1 VRAAQTGQERLT
13 ALAEHTQT
21 ETGATASRRPVAGV
35 GRVLLWSGGSL
46 WIGRDA
52 GRGDTHAHHA
62 IQIALAMESGFLMR
76 NGDSGWREHVG
87 AIVMPHRPH
96 QFDGCGHGMAM
107 IFVEPETA
115 QGRTL
120 LQRYGTADIAD
131 LERDTVEALVGTL
144 RTAYSAGAE
153 NEALIAMGQ
162 HAIAAL
168 AGHVPSV
175 GSVDPRISRAIAW
188 VRARLDSPVSLK
200 EAADVANLS
209 PSRFRHLFVAQ
220 TGVSF
225 RAYLLWARVEAA
237 VGAAMS
243 GQSWTAAAQDAGFA
257 DSAHLS
263 RTCRRMF
270 GFAPATLIKE

>member
-1 VRAAQTGQERLT
+1 
-13 ALAEHTQT
+13 LADHRQI
-21 ETGATASRRPVAGV
+21 ETGTSAPRRPIAGI

-62 IQIALAMESGFLMR
+62 IQIALAMDSSFRMAT
-76 NGDSGWREHVG
+76 GDSGWREHRG
-87 AIVMPHRPH
+87 AIVMPDRPH
-96 QFDGCGHGMAM
+96 RFDGCGQRMAM

-115 QGRTL
+115 QGRVL
-120 LQRYGTADIAD
+120 LERYGTADVAD
-131 LERDTVEALVGTL
+131 LGVDTAQALVAPL
-144 RTAYSAGAE
+144 RAGYLAGAA
-153 NEALIAMGQ
+153 NEALIAISQ
-162 HAIAAL
+162 DAVDAL
-168 AGHVPSV
+168 AGRVPSTD
-175 GSVDPRISRAIAW
+175 SVDPRISRAIAW
-188 VRARLDSPVSLK
+188 VKGRLDSRVSLK
-200 EAADVANLS
+200 EAADIANLS

-225 RAYLLWARVEAA
+225 RAYLLWARVETA

-243 GQSWTAAAQDAGFA
+243 GQSWTTAAQEAGFA

-270 GFAPATLIKE
+270 GFTPATLIRE